1 MYSTIHKIALI
12 DASHV
17 PAVPLPHK
25 DWPVPMRLGGKPCTL
40 PCRGY
45 AGTGLDTHCL
55 LFGGVAGDVP
65 DTVAQR
71 VHGAGFMACS
81 LVVGWREEGEGGT
94 EAHRLVVIED
104 TY

>member
-1 MYSTIHKIALI
+1 MVS
-12 DASHV
+12 S
-17 PAVPLPHK
+17 
-25 DWPVPMRLGGKPCTL
+25 GGLQCADD
-40 PCRGY
+40 GY

-71 VHGAGFMACS
+71 VHGAGFTACS